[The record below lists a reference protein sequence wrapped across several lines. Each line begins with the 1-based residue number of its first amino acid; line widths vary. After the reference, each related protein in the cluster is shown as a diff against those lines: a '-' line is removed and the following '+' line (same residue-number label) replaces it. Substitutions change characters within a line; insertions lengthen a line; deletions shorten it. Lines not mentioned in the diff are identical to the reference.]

1 MGELIRH
8 TGSELKGRWIGKM
21 PPFFRTIVKIVASIA
36 VTAIT
41 INTAVPAFGGT
52 LYDWWSDIY
61 THILVGSICVIMVC
75 KLTVAGGYN
84 DIDPDDVLHGNTILD
99 KDIDHL
105 NAESPQYIE
114 PYDDRPNA

>member
-1 MGELIRH
+1 MGKKISH
-8 TGSELKGRWIGKM
+8 TGSELKGRWIQAM
-21 PPFFRTIVKIVASIA
+21 PPFFRRIVEVMTGIA

-75 KLTVAGGYN
+75 KLTVAGGYK
-84 DIDPDDVLHGNTILD
+84 DIDPDDLTQGRMVIDH
-99 KDIDHL
+99 DIDE
-105 NAESPQYIE
+105 NIDGEQP
-114 PYDDRPNA
+114 